1 MIQFSL
7 KRFGKLACWTL
18 RNDKRY
24 YVKSFLQ
31 IFVVTLLIFLF
42 FTMVVKMN
50 GRYDS
55 GYRACVVAMV
65 MMFCV
70 TITMG
75 PAWMFYS
82 MEGKHDM
89 QSLMM
94 LPASNFEKYLM
105 RYSSFLILL
114 PIYVVGPLLA
124 DLLQYLIHLIVGHDY
139 GRFVVS
145 VAWKELFVDTLSEE
159 ISKPRF
165 VGSVIVVLLWIQSL
179 YALGATLF
187 RIRKFNWIITTV
199 VLILLAVLIFKNQG
213 KVEAVNLNDDS
224 STFTYA
230 TGFGIYL
237 ALTAINYWLSYRFF
251 CRTQVIGKFVNL

>member
-1 MIQFSL
+1 MIQFNIN
-7 KRFGKLACWTL
+7 RFGKLACWTL

-139 GRFVVS
+139 GCFVVS
-145 VAWKELFVDTLSEE
+145 VAWDEIFVNTLSEE

-165 VGSVIVVLLWIQSL
+165 IATVIVVLLWIQSL

-187 RIRKFNWIITTV
+187 RTRKFNWIITTV
-199 VLILLAVLIFKNQG
+199 VLILLVVLLFKNQG
-213 KVEAVNLNDDS
+213 RVEAIDLKDDS
-224 STFTYA
+224 TTLTYA

-237 ALTAINYWLSYRFF
+237 AFTMINYWLSYRFF
-251 CRTQVIGKFVNL
+251 CRTQVRGKFVNL

>member
-18 RNDKRY
+18 RNEKRY

-165 VGSVIVVLLWIQSL
+165 VGSMIVVLLWIQSL

-187 RIRKFNWIITTV
+187 RTRKFNWIITTV
-199 VLILLAVLIFKNQG
+199 VLILLVVLLFKNQG
-213 KVEAVNLNDDS
+213 KVEAIDLKDDS
-224 STFTYA
+224 TTLTYA

-251 CRTQVIGKFVNL
+251 CRTQVRGKFVNL

>member
-18 RNDKRY
+18 RNEKRY

-139 GRFVVS
+139 GCFVVS

-165 VGSVIVVLLWIQSL
+165 VGSMIVVLLWIQSL

-187 RIRKFNWIITTV
+187 RTRKFNWIITTV
-199 VLILLAVLIFKNQG
+199 VLILLVVLLFKNQG
-213 KVEAVNLNDDS
+213 KVEAIDLKDDS
-224 STFTYA
+224 TTLTYA

-251 CRTQVIGKFVNL
+251 CRTQVRGKFVNL

>member
-1 MIQFSL
+1 MIQFNIN
-7 KRFGKLACWTL
+7 RFGKLACWTL

-55 GYRACVVAMV
+55 GYRTCVVAMV

-139 GRFVVS
+139 GCFVVS
-145 VAWKELFVDTLSEE
+145 VAWDEIFVNTLSEE

-165 VGSVIVVLLWIQSL
+165 IATVIVVLLWIQSL

-187 RIRKFNWIITTV
+187 RTRKFNWIITTV
-199 VLILLAVLIFKNQG
+199 VLILLVVLLFKNQG
-213 KVEAVNLNDDS
+213 RVEAIDLKDDS
-224 STFTYA
+224 TTLTYA

-237 ALTAINYWLSYRFF
+237 AFTMINYWLSYRFF
-251 CRTQVIGKFVNL
+251 CRTQVRGKFVNL

>member
-1 MIQFSL
+1 MIQFNIN
-7 KRFGKLACWTL
+7 RFGKLACWSLT
-18 RNDKRY
+18 NDKRY

-50 GRYDS
+50 GRYDG

-105 RYSSFLILL
+105 RYSCFLILL

-124 DLLQYLIHLIVGHDY
+124 DLIQYLIHLIVGHDY

-145 VAWKELFVDTLSEE
+145 ELWNEVFVNTLSDE

-165 VGSVIVVLLWIQSL
+165 IASMVVSVLWVQSF

-187 RIRKFNWIITTV
+187 RTRKFNWIITTV
-199 VLILLAVLIFKNQG
+199 ILILLGVLLFNSQG
-213 KVEAVNLNDDS
+213 KVEAIELNDHS
-224 STFTYA
+224 STLTYVV
-230 TGFGIYL
+230 GFGIYL
-237 ALTAINYWLSYRFF
+237 VLTVFNYWLSYRQF

>member
-1 MIQFSL
+1 MIQFNIN
-7 KRFGKLACWTL
+7 RFGKLACWTL

-165 VGSVIVVLLWIQSL
+165 VGSMIVVLLWIQSL

-187 RIRKFNWIITTV
+187 RTRKFNWIITTV
-199 VLILLAVLIFKNQG
+199 VLILLVVLLFKNQG
-213 KVEAVNLNDDS
+213 KVEAIDLKDDS
-224 STFTYA
+224 TTLTYA

-251 CRTQVIGKFVNL
+251 CRTQVRGKFVNL

>member
-1 MIQFSL
+1 MIQFNIN
-7 KRFGKLACWTL
+7 RFGRVALWSL

-31 IFVVTLLIFLF
+31 IFVMTLLIFLF

-50 GRYDS
+50 GRYDG

-70 TITMG
+70 TITIG
-75 PAWMFYS
+75 PSWMFYS
-82 MEGKHDM
+82 MDGKHDM

-124 DLLQYLIHLIVGHDY
+124 DLMQYLIHLIVGHDY

-145 VAWKELFVDTLSEE
+145 ELWNDVFGNILSDE
-159 ISKPRF
+159 ISKLRF
-165 VGSVIVVLLWIQSL
+165 IASVIVVLLWTQSL

-187 RIRKFNWIITTV
+187 RTRKFNWIITTV
-199 VLILLAVLIFKNQG
+199 VLILLGVLLFNYQG
-213 KVEAVNLNDDS
+213 KVEALDLKDDS
-224 STFTYA
+224 STLTYSV
-230 TGFGIYL
+230 GFGTYL
-237 ALTAINYWLSYRFF
+237 ALTVFNYWLSYRQF

>member
-1 MIQFSL
+1 MIQFNL

-18 RNDKRY
+18 RNEKRY

-165 VGSVIVVLLWIQSL
+165 VGSMIVVLLWIQSL

-187 RIRKFNWIITTV
+187 RTRKFNWIITTV
-199 VLILLAVLIFKNQG
+199 VLILLVVLLFKNQG
-213 KVEAVNLNDDS
+213 KVEAIDLKDDS
-224 STFTYA
+224 ATLTYA

-251 CRTQVIGKFVNL
+251 CRTQVRGKFVNL

>member
-1 MIQFSL
+1 MIQFNL
-7 KRFGKLACWTL
+7 NRFGRVAKWSL
-18 RNDKRY
+18 RNDRRY

-124 DLLQYLIHLIVGHDY
+124 DLMQFLIHLIVGHDY

-145 VAWKELFVDTLSEE
+145 AMWDEVVVNTLSDE

-165 VGSVIVVLLWIQSL
+165 VGSMIIFILWIQSV

-187 RIRKFNWIITTV
+187 RTRKFNWIITTV
-199 VLILLAVLIFKNQG
+199 VLILMGVLLFKNLG
-213 KVEAVNLNDDS
+213 KVEAIELNDHS
-224 STFTYA
+224 STVDYVV
-230 TGFGIYL
+230 GFGVYL
-237 ALTAINYWLSYRFF
+237 TLTVFNYWLSYRQF
-251 CRTQVIGKFVNL
+251 CRTQVIGKYVNL

>member
-1 MIQFSL
+1 MIQFNIN
-7 KRFGKLACWTL
+7 RFGKLACWTL

-42 FTMVVKMN
+42 FTRVINWN
-50 GRYDS
+50 GSYDRA
-55 GYRACVVAMV
+55 YRACVVALV

-187 RIRKFNWIITTV
+187 RTRKFNWIITTV
-199 VLILLAVLIFKNQG
+199 VLILLVVLLFKNQG
-213 KVEAVNLNDDS
+213 RVEAIDLKDDS
-224 STFTYA
+224 TTLTYA

-237 ALTAINYWLSYRFF
+237 AFTMINYWLSYRFF

>member
-1 MIQFSL
+1 MIQFNIN
-7 KRFGKLACWTL
+7 RFGKLACWTL

-42 FTMVVKMN
+42 FTMVINWN
-50 GRYDS
+50 GSYDRA
-55 GYRACVVAMV
+55 YRACVVALV

-187 RIRKFNWIITTV
+187 RTRKFNWIITTV
-199 VLILLAVLIFKNQG
+199 VLILLVVLLFKNQG
-213 KVEAVNLNDDS
+213 RVEAIDLKDDS
-224 STFTYA
+224 TTLTYA

-237 ALTAINYWLSYRFF
+237 AFTMINYWLSYRFF

>member
-94 LPASNFEKYLM
+94 LPASNSEKYLM

-187 RIRKFNWIITTV
+187 RTRKFNWIITTV

-237 ALTAINYWLSYRFF
+237 ALTVFNYWLSYRLF

>member
-7 KRFGKLACWTL
+7 KRLGKLACWTL
-18 RNDKRY
+18 RNEKRY

-165 VGSVIVVLLWIQSL
+165 VGSMIVVLLWIQSL

-187 RIRKFNWIITTV
+187 RTRKFNWIITTV
-199 VLILLAVLIFKNQG
+199 VLILLVVLLFKNQG
-213 KVEAVNLNDDS
+213 KVEAIDLKDDS
-224 STFTYA
+224 TTLTYA

-251 CRTQVIGKFVNL
+251 CRTQVRGKFVNL

>member
-1 MIQFSL
+1 MIQFNL
-7 KRFGKLACWTL
+7 NRFGRVAKWSLW
-18 RNDKRY
+18 NDRRY

-124 DLLQYLIHLIVGHDY
+124 DLMQFLIHLIVGHDY

-145 VAWKELFVDTLSEE
+145 AMWDEVVVNTLSDE

-165 VGSVIVVLLWIQSL
+165 VGSMIIFILWIQSV

-187 RIRKFNWIITTV
+187 RTRKFNWIITTV
-199 VLILLAVLIFKNQG
+199 VLILMGVLLFKNLG
-213 KVEAVNLNDDS
+213 KVEAIELNDHS
-224 STFTYA
+224 STVDYVV
-230 TGFGIYL
+230 GFGVYQT
-237 ALTAINYWLSYRFF
+237 LTVFNYWLSYRQF
-251 CRTQVIGKFVNL
+251 CRTQVIGKYVNL

>member
-1 MIQFSL
+1 MIQFNL
-7 KRFGKLACWTL
+7 NRFGRVALWSL

-31 IFVVTLLIFLF
+31 IFVMTLLIFLF

-50 GRYDS
+50 GRYDG
-55 GYRACVVAMV
+55 GYRACVVALV
-65 MMFCV
+65 MTFFV
-70 TITMG
+70 TINMG

-124 DLLQYLIHLIVGHDY
+124 DLSQYLVHLLMGHDY

-145 VAWKELFVDTLSEE
+145 VLWNDVIGRLASEE
-159 ISKPRF
+159 IAKPRF
-165 VGSVIVVLLWIQSL
+165 IASMIALLLWTQSV

-187 RIRKFNWIITTV
+187 RTRKFNWIITTV
-199 VLILLAVLIFKNQG
+199 VLILLGILLAKNLG
-213 KVEAVNLNDDS
+213 RVEAIDLKDDS
-224 STFTYA
+224 STLTYV
-230 TGFGIYL
+230 TGYGIYL
-237 ALTAINYWLSYRFF
+237 VLTVFNYWLSYRQF

>member
-18 RNDKRY
+18 RNEKRY

-165 VGSVIVVLLWIQSL
+165 VGSMIVVLLWIQSL

-187 RIRKFNWIITTV
+187 RTRKFNWIITTV
-199 VLILLAVLIFKNQG
+199 VLILLVVLLFKNQG
-213 KVEAVNLNDDS
+213 KVEAIDLNDDS

-237 ALTAINYWLSYRFF
+237 ALTVFNYWLSYRLF

>member
-1 MIQFSL
+1 MIQFNIN
-7 KRFGKLACWTL
+7 RFGKLACWTL

-82 MEGKHDM
+82 MDGKHDM
-89 QSLMM
+89 QSLIM

-165 VGSVIVVLLWIQSL
+165 VGTVIVVLLWIQSL

-187 RIRKFNWIITTV
+187 RTRKFNWIITTV
-199 VLILLAVLIFKNQG
+199 VLILLVVLLFKNQG
-213 KVEAVNLNDDS
+213 KVEAIDLKDDS
-224 STFTYA
+224 TTLTYA

-237 ALTAINYWLSYRFF
+237 ALTVFNYWLSYRQF

>member
-1 MIQFSL
+1 MIQFNL
-7 KRFGKLACWTL
+7 NRFGRVAKWSL

-42 FTMVVKMN
+42 FTMVVNWN
-50 GRYDS
+50 GSHDRA
-55 GYRACVVAMV
+55 YRACVVAMV

-82 MEGKHDM
+82 MDGKHDM
-89 QSLMM
+89 QSLIM

-124 DLLQYLIHLIVGHDY
+124 DLSQYLIHLIVGHDY

-145 VAWKELFVDTLSEE
+145 VLWNEVFVNTLSEE

-165 VGSVIVVLLWIQSL
+165 VGSVIVVLLWAQSL

-187 RIRKFNWIITTV
+187 RTRKFNWIITTV
-199 VLILLAVLIFKNQG
+199 VLIMLGVMLFKNLG
-213 KVEAVNLNDDS
+213 KVEALELNDHS
-224 STFTYA
+224 SALDYA
-230 TGFGIYL
+230 VGFGIYL
-237 ALTAINYWLSYRFF
+237 ALTVFNYWLSYRQF
-251 CRTQVIGKFVNL
+251 CRTQVIGKYVNL

>member
-1 MIQFSL
+1 
-7 KRFGKLACWTL
+7 
-18 RNDKRY
+18 
-24 YVKSFLQ
+24 
-31 IFVVTLLIFLF
+31 
-42 FTMVVKMN
+42 MVVKMN
-50 GRYDS
+50 GHYDS

-165 VGSVIVVLLWIQSL
+165 VGSMIVVLLWIQSL

-187 RIRKFNWIITTV
+187 RTRKFNWIITTV
-199 VLILLAVLIFKNQG
+199 VLILLVVLLFKNQG
-213 KVEAVNLNDDS
+213 KVEAIDLKDDS
-224 STFTYA
+224 TTLTYA

-251 CRTQVIGKFVNL
+251 CRTQVRGKFVNL

>member
-18 RNDKRY
+18 RNEKRY

-50 GRYDS
+50 GHYDS

-165 VGSVIVVLLWIQSL
+165 VGSMIVVLLWIQSL

-187 RIRKFNWIITTV
+187 RTRKFNWIITTV
-199 VLILLAVLIFKNQG
+199 VLILLVVLLFKNQG
-213 KVEAVNLNDDS
+213 KVEAIDLKDDS
-224 STFTYA
+224 TTLTYA

>member
-1 MIQFSL
+1 
-7 KRFGKLACWTL
+7 
-18 RNDKRY
+18 
-24 YVKSFLQ
+24 
-31 IFVVTLLIFLF
+31 
-42 FTMVVKMN
+42 
-50 GRYDS
+50 
-55 GYRACVVAMV
+55 
-65 MMFCV
+65 
-70 TITMG
+70 
-75 PAWMFYS
+75 
-82 MEGKHDM
+82 
-89 QSLMM
+89 
-94 LPASNFEKYLM
+94 M

-165 VGSVIVVLLWIQSL
+165 VGSMIVVLLWIQSL

-187 RIRKFNWIITTV
+187 RTRKFNWIITTV
-199 VLILLAVLIFKNQG
+199 VLILLVVLLFKNQG
-213 KVEAVNLNDDS
+213 KVEAIDLKDDS
-224 STFTYA
+224 TTLTYA

-251 CRTQVIGKFVNL
+251 CRTQVRGKFVNL

>member
-237 ALTAINYWLSYRFF
+237 AFTMINYWLSYRFF
-251 CRTQVIGKFVNL
+251 CRTQVRGKFVNL

>member
-1 MIQFSL
+1 MIQFNL
-7 KRFGKLACWTL
+7 NRFGRVAKWSL
-18 RNDKRY
+18 RNDRRY

-124 DLLQYLIHLIVGHDY
+124 DLMQFLIHLIVGHDY

-145 VAWKELFVDTLSEE
+145 AMWDEVVVNTLSDE

-165 VGSVIVVLLWIQSL
+165 VGSMIIFILWIQSV

-187 RIRKFNWIITTV
+187 RTRKFNWIITTV
-199 VLILLAVLIFKNQG
+199 VLILMGVLLFKNLG
-213 KVEAVNLNDDS
+213 KVEAIELNDHS
-224 STFTYA
+224 STVDYVV
-230 TGFGIYL
+230 GFGVYQT
-237 ALTAINYWLSYRFF
+237 LTVFNYWLSYRQF
-251 CRTQVIGKFVNL
+251 CRTQVIGKYVNL

>member
-94 LPASNFEKYLM
+94 LPASNSEKYLM

-187 RIRKFNWIITTV
+187 RTRKFNWIITTV

-237 ALTAINYWLSYRFF
+237 ALTVFNYWLSYRFF

>member
-18 RNDKRY
+18 RNEKRY

-165 VGSVIVVLLWIQSL
+165 VGSMIVVLLWIQSL

-187 RIRKFNWIITTV
+187 RTRKFNWIITTV
-199 VLILLAVLIFKNQG
+199 VLILLVVLLFKNQG
-213 KVEAVNLNDDS
+213 KVEAIDLQDDS
-224 STFTYA
+224 TTLTYA

-251 CRTQVIGKFVNL
+251 CRTQVRGKFVNL

>member
-1 MIQFSL
+1 MIQFNIN
-7 KRFGKLACWTL
+7 RFGKLACWTL

-94 LPASNFEKYLM
+94 LPASNSEKYLM

-187 RIRKFNWIITTV
+187 RTRKFNWIITTV
-199 VLILLAVLIFKNQG
+199 VLILLVVLLFKNQG
-213 KVEAVNLNDDS
+213 KVEAIDLKDDS
-224 STFTYA
+224 TTLTYA

-237 ALTAINYWLSYRFF
+237 VLTMVNYWLSYRQF